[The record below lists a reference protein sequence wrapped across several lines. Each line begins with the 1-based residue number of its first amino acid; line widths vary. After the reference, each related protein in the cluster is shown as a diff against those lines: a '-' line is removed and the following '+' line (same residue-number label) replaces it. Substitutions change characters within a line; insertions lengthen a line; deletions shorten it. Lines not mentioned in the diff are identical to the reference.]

1 MGQLIGE
8 IFEQYSRY
16 TGTGVFMVL
25 FFVGLVFLAVTEND
39 KEKAGYTVLLHG
51 SVWMAIIIFIPL
63 LYVVYTRLVDAGTY
77 WRFFW
82 LIPMGIGLAYVG
94 TELINDHRV
103 MGFLLIV
110 LVLLLGGNLVY
121 TSDYTFEKAENEYQ
135 IPQEVIDLS
144 EIIETH
150 ECPVKK
156 AAFPLEL
163 LIFIR
168 QYDVDIT
175 MPYGRE
181 QLDPNWVETE
191 NDFFNAIMQDW
202 YDFELIRHNCYDTAT
217 CYFVVNRGRQ
227 FINNPSSY
235 GFLKIGETRDY
246 EVYYHPGVYHD
257 IYESQN

>member
-51 SVWMAIIIFIPL
+51 SVWMALIIFIPL

-110 LVLLLGGNLVY
+110 LVLLLGGLLNVCLAVRAGILNLRIAAIG
-121 TSDYTFEKAENEYQ
+121 SLILA
-135 IPQEVIDLS
+135 VIC
-144 EIIETH
+144 IGG
-150 ECPVKK
+150 V
-156 AAFPLEL
+156 
-163 LIFIR
+163 
-168 QYDVDIT
+168 
-175 MPYGRE
+175 
-181 QLDPNWVETE
+181 
-191 NDFFNAIMQDW
+191 
-202 YDFELIRHNCYDTAT
+202 CYM
-217 CYFVVNRGRQ
+217 VM
-227 FINNPSSY
+227 
-235 GFLKIGETRDY
+235 L
-246 EVYYHPGVYHD
+246 
-257 IYESQN
+257 